1 MNLQIPQFSDSNH
14 LEENIPHPIFKATL
28 KYKDHT
34 SIIAI
39 KKTQKIDQVFC
50 FCEASLNDVFK
61 EMKRLEAKKPMQIID
76 ILAKI
81 LKENADIS

>member
-1 MNLQIPQFSDSNH
+1 M
-14 LEENIPHPIFKATL
+14 
-28 KYKDHT
+28 
-34 SIIAI
+34 
-39 KKTQKIDQVFC
+39 DQVFC

-81 LKENADIS
+81 LKENADISSVYICDFLNETMRSRIFPAIFKK